1 MRRTNGFF
9 VFAVAA
15 LVALASL
22 ADAGSA
28 TSLALDLSRKNTSI
42 SLSWTE
48 FCDNSVRASVL
59 RGGEEFGVSGW
70 DVFLA
75 IGGTSSGCVVEGV
88 ADGFNEVVFN
98 VPASSIPTNGRY
110 TVQIN
115 AMKDRRSEEW
125 GRGNLRVNLNPGVEF
140 MPTCWMGYQKVARLA
155 ASMLTMEFV
164 TNEVFS
170 TVLSNAVA
178 RVDSSARTNACIHVT
193 KSRVAEIG
201 VPTSFVWDGSNA
213 VSRAF
218 RSHVLPGGAF
228 TLPENHAIAASSFV
242 LGGETFLPEKLA
254 DGKWWYR
261 STSDP
266 TRKFMVRLAFVSDR
280 VRRKY
285 LNGEQEDE

>member
-170 TVLSNAVA
+170 TVL
-178 RVDSSARTNACIHVT
+178 TNAISLATVESLTRPCVVVT
-193 KSRVAEIG
+193 KSKVAEIEAPVG
-201 VPTSFVWDGSNA
+201 FVCAETNGTQYILRSFAVPAAHFTFTASGEEELS
-213 VSRAF
+213 AF
-218 RSHVLPGGAF
+218 ALD
-228 TLPENHAIAASSFV
+228 
-242 LGGETFLPEKLA
+242 GETFLPEKLA

-266 TRKFMVRLAFVSDR
+266 TRKFSIRLTYVSDR
-280 VRRKY
+280 VYRKMLY
-285 LNGEQEDE
+285 GEEE